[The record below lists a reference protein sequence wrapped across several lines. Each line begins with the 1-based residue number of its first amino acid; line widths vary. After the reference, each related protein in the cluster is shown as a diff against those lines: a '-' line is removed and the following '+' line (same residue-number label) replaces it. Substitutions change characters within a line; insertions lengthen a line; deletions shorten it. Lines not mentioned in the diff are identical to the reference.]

1 MIAPIQADTV
11 SAAWYKAVTA
21 TRAVAGHRVFHLIV
35 TITDPV
41 AEDEVTRHE
50 VDKLLANLGLQTVET
65 VANTIMPT
73 GLAALC
79 RTHEQLVAKYR
90 GSYGVIQRFP
100 KNSWGTYFGRLVAYP
115 VGSERHPAPFDQLA
129 PVIKALRGE
138 RVIGANYETA
148 IATAEDA
155 AEPMEI
161 RDPGTLIHH
170 PARGRHG
177 RGGPCLSNVA
187 FQREADQVHAVAHY
201 RSHYLLERAYGNYLG
216 LGQLVRYVAQ
226 QAELEVGRLT
236 VVAGYAQIEGH
247 LSDLGT
253 TLDRIANQHTA

>member
-1 MIAPIQADTV
+1 MINPIQADTV
-11 SAAWYKAVTA
+11 SAAWYEAVTA
-21 TRAVAGHRVFHLIV
+21 MRAIAEHKAFHLIV
-35 TITDPV
+35 TINDPV

-73 GLAALC
+73 GLAAVC
-79 RTHEQLVAKYR
+79 QTHEQLVEKYR
-90 GSYGVIQRFP
+90 ASYPVIRRFK
-100 KNSWGTYFGRLVAYP
+100 KNSWGTYFGRLIAYP
-115 VGSERHPAPFDQLA
+115 LGSDKHPAPFDQLG

-148 IATAEDA
+148 LVTAEDA
-155 AEPMEI
+155 AEPSENV
-161 RDPGTLIHH
+161 DPAILIHH
-170 PARGRHG
+170 PTRGRHG

-187 FQREADQVHAVAHY
+187 FQREGNQVHAVAHY

-216 LGQLVRYVAQ
+216 LGHLVRYVAQ
-226 QAELEVGRLT
+226 QADLEVGRLT

-247 LSDLGT
+247 LSDLDT
-253 TLDRIANQHTA
+253 TLSHIDNQHTN